1 VNSLLRLA
9 ACASLLGLF
18 CVGAFALFPA
28 AVGDAGLDLTEWFRC
43 QRILDIE
50 ERRGEEI
57 TRLQGEAMQRHHA
70 KNAVAR
76 ELIAGRLTLA
86 EATARFADL
95 PGPPPHMVELLRRC
109 YGGVTAE
116 ESMCRHVIE
125 WSCQILE
132 LEKQTEQSRALRDRL
147 EKELQSLRPGAQLPQ

>member
-18 CVGAFALFPA
+18 GVGAFALFPA

-43 QRILDIE
+43 QRILDSE
-50 ERRGEEI
+50 TQRGEEI
-57 TRLQGEAMQRHHA
+57 SRRQGEAIQRHHA
-70 KNAVAR
+70 KNAAAR

-86 EATARFADL
+86 EATSRFADL
-95 PGPPPHMVELLRRC
+95 PGPPPHMVELMRQC

-125 WSCQILE
+125 WSCQLLE
-132 LEKQTEQSRALRDRL
+132 MEKHMEQSRTLRDRL
-147 EKELQSLRPGAQLPQ
+147 EKELQSLRPGVQLPQ